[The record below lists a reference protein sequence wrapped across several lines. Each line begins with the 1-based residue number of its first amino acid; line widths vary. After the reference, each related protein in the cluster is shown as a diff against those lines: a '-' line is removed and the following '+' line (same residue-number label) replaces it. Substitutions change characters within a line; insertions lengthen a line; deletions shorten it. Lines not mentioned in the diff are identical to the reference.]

1 MVKWWSLIIYILL
14 VTHFT
19 THNSINHLFMLRFIF
34 DCFVCF
40 IASLEYH
47 RHRND
52 LKWMVI
58 LNNVYTRPPHASCS
72 HQGSHQADLSRFE
85 QNPTSHHV
93 SCPLYRILLPTYNIQ
108 HGYKKNTFNFNH
120 GQDKVSVLCSFIF
133 NTQLFCFFCWCYW
146 FNLISYL

>member
-1 MVKWWSLIIYILL
+1 
-14 VTHFT
+14 
-19 THNSINHLFMLRFIF
+19 MLRFIF

-108 HGYKKNTFNFNH
+108 HGYKNTFNFNH

-133 NTQLFCFFCWCYW
+133 NTQLFCFF
-146 FNLISYL
+146 FVGVIGSISFHTCKAFSKILVHGNKLRDSRNKVIQ